1 MATHQPKGRKDSM
14 SRSKTLEIRP
24 QSRRLRNECGSSLIL
39 ALVYI
44 VSVSLIVGALAD
56 WTMNDLNNTRNFQ
69 SASSLEYAATS
80 ATQVAIQSIRYT
92 PLYSETASNIAP
104 GIGYCWTPSS
114 GKYLS
119 QLSNFNGFNVSVW
132 CSTVENLASANTR
145 KVSFYA
151 CRTPSPAPTNSTTAA
166 ADGLQCSLN
175 PLLYAQVAYDDYL
188 PGATTL
194 TTTCSNPNCGY
205 GATELQWTWRAS
217 AGSANQSVNAITVT
231 STAPSNAIVSG
242 ATYDATAIATSG
254 DPVVVTSA
262 ALGVCTV
269 ASNFVTMVGV
279 GECVLDFNDN
289 GNLNFAP
296 APQQMQQFLVTATT
310 SGTYSGSTN
319 NVNIPAGNNYY
330 LINGTSTASSTP
342 TANAY
347 APGTGTTLTKLTF
360 TLVSSSP
367 STVHIA
373 TVDTISGGT
382 ATASALTCSIPV
394 NQLSCSV
401 TASVSVS
408 STNSIN
414 IDATGNGSHP
424 GSWAVTYTQP

>member
-1 MATHQPKGRKDSM
+1 MALNRSKGRNDSM
-14 SRSKTLEIRP
+14 SPSKTAK
-24 QSRRLRNECGSSLIL
+24 SRSHARRARDERGSSLIL
-39 ALVYI
+39 ALIYI

-56 WTMNDLNNTRNFQ
+56 WTMNDLNNTRTFQ

-104 GIGYCWTPSS
+104 GIGYCWTPAS
-114 GKYLS
+114 GSYLS
-119 QLSNFNGFNVSVW
+119 QLNNFNGFNVTVW

-151 CRTPSPAPTNSTTAA
+151 CKTPSPAPTNITTAD
-166 ADGLQCSLN
+166 ADGLLCSET

-194 TTTCSNPNCGY
+194 SSTCVNPNCGY
-205 GATELQWTWRAS
+205 GATELQWTWGAS
-217 AGSANQSVNAITVT
+217 AGAANQSVNAITVT
-231 STAPSNAIVSG
+231 STAPTNAIVGG
-242 ATYDATAIATSG
+242 ATYTANAIATSG
-254 DPVVVTSA
+254 DAVVVTSA
-262 ALGVCTV
+262 AQGVCTV
-269 ASNFVTMVGV
+269 AGTTVTMVGV
-279 GECVLDFNDN
+279 GQCVLDFNDN

-296 APQQMQQFLVTATT
+296 APQQTQQFLVTASTA
-310 SGTYSGSTN
+310 GTYSGSTN
-319 NVNIPAGNNYY
+319 NVNIPSGNNYY
-330 LINGTSTASSTP
+330 LINGTSTASSTS

-347 APGTGTTLTKLTF
+347 TPGTGTTLTKLTF

-367 STVHIA
+367 STVYTA
-373 TVDTISGGT
+373 TVDTISGST
-382 ATASALTCSIPV
+382 VTASALTCSIPV
-394 NQLSCSV
+394 NQTTCSI

-414 IDATGNGSHP
+414 VDASGNGSHA